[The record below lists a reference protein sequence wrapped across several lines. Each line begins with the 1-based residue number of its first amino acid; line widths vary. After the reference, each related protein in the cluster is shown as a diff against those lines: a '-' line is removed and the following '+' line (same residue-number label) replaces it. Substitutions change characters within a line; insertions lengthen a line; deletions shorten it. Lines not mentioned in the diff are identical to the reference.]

1 MTETDLI
8 IIGGILVTLLLFI
21 VARVG
26 MEIYSKKPNLYK
38 LTDVMVYGGA
48 ICGGLTALFTIV
60 MMFAYWA

>member
-8 IIGGILVTLLLFI
+8 VVGGIAVTLLLFI

-26 MEIYSKKPNLYK
+26 MEIYSKNQNLYK

-48 ICGGLTALFTIV
+48 IGGGLTGIFTIA
-60 MMFAYWA
+60 MIIAYWV

>member
-8 IIGGILVTLLLFI
+8 IIGGIVVTLLLFI

-26 MEIYSKKPNLYK
+26 MEIYSKNQNLYK

-48 ICGGLTALFTIV
+48 IGGGLTALFTIV